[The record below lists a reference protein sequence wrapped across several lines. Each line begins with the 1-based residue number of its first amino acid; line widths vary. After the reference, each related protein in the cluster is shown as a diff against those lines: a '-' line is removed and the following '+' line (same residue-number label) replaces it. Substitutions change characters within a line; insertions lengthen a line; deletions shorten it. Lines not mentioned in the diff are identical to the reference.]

1 MPEKKQKPKGFQKK
15 NTLHKNRKAARRAS
29 ERLQPEDGAD
39 SSNGDES
46 AGAAQQPHDSQPSA
60 ASVQTPSITPESP
73 EGDGARRSKRQ
84 RIARTAPEPVV
95 AQEDIFESP
104 PTRIVGWSD
113 DADEGRGGYQ
123 IEWELTP
130 GTLSTTL
137 VSLAT
142 ANTPLFAEVMQEYAN
157 RKVSIDRRRT
167 LKPAVKAC
175 LDDIVEKIEEA
186 AMHHQRYK
194 RRPEATGE
202 RRAARARASKRRGRR
217 GRRRPAGLRSC

>member
-1 MPEKKQKPKGFQKK
+1 MPEKKKKPKGFQKK
-15 NTLHKNRKAARRAS
+15 NTLHKNRKGARRAS

-39 SSNGDES
+39 SSSGDES

-60 ASVQTPSITPESP
+60 ASVQTPLVTPESP

-84 RIARTAPEPVV
+84 RIARTGPEPVV

-113 DADEGRGGYQ
+113 DADEGHGGYQ

-175 LDDIVEKIEEA
+175 LDGIVKTIELA

-194 RRPEATGE
+194 RRPEAPYTC
-202 RRAARARASKRRGRR
+202 A
-217 GRRRPAGLRSC
+217 P